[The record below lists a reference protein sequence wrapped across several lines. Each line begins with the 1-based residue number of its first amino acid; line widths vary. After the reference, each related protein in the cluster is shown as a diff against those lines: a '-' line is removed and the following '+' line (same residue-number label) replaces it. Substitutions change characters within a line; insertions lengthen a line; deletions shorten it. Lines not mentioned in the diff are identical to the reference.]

1 MGRNAEYLSR
11 PQIEEAIPHKGN
23 SVFLEKAVRV
33 PNVSARA
40 TLGALPKVTKSSLEE
55 IPQFVLIEGMAQT
68 LVLIKPPE
76 EDKIGVLAGID
87 NMRIRRR
94 PLKTEEVVFET
105 SITRQRGNMGKG
117 HVLTRVKDEVV
128 MEGDYIFAIVD
139 PKTLKS
145 T

>member
-1 MGRNAEYLSR
+1 MGKSAEYLNRS
-11 PQIEEAIPHKGN
+11 QIEEAIPHKGN

-40 TLGALPKVTKSSLEE
+40 TLGALPKVTESSSEE
-55 IPQFVLIEGMAQT
+55 IPQFVLIEGMAQI
-68 LVLIKPPE
+68 LALIKPP
-76 EDKIGVLAGID
+76 EDKIGVLAGIN
-87 NMRIRRR
+87 NMSRQRR
-94 PLKTEEVVFET
+94 PLKTEEVEFEAI
-105 SITRQRGNMGKG
+105 ITRQRGNMGKG

-139 PKTLKS
+139 LKTLKS